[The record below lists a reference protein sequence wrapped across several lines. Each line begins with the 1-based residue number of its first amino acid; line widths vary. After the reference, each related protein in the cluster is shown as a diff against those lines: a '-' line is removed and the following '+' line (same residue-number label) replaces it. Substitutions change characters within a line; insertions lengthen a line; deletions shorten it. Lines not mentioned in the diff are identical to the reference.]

1 MMGKLNVSIVLYHT
15 PIQEV
20 TKMVYCLRMHS
31 DVGQIFLIDNSEH
44 QTAAFQA
51 LDATYCFMN
60 KNLGYGSGHNIAMR
74 TSIKEK
80 IPYHLVL
87 NSDMSFNSEILSELL
102 AHMDSHPL
110 VGQMMPKVFYPNG
123 EIQYLCKLLPSP
135 MDLFGRRFLPKRWT
149 EQRNHRFEL
158 RHSGYTSIINAPY
171 LSGCFMLL
179 RTEAL
184 EKVLQYKT
192 DFFYCFY
199 LCFVQLL
206 LLYFYAVCLNYH
218 WIILVIDQNKS
229 SHFLLLHQIQV
240 YYIYNSL
247 HYELFSAVMNH
258 QLSKNPYTFQSN
270 YSYNVLLQ
278 DNRMLL
284 VMNNVI

>member
-1 MMGKLNVSIVLYHT
+1 MGKLNVSIVLYHT

-184 EKVLQYKT
+184 KKVGLF
-192 DFFYCFY
+192 DERFFMYPEDMDLTRRIHTHYQTLFY
-199 LCFVQLL
+199 PQVEIVHCQIGR
-206 LLYFYAVCLNYH
+206 ASCRERVCRY
-218 WIILVIDQNKS
+218 V
-229 SHFLLLHQIQV
+229 
-240 YYIYNSL
+240 
-247 HYELFSAVMNH
+247 
-258 QLSKNPYTFQSN
+258 
-270 YSYNVLLQ
+270 
-278 DNRMLL
+278 
-284 VMNNVI
+284 